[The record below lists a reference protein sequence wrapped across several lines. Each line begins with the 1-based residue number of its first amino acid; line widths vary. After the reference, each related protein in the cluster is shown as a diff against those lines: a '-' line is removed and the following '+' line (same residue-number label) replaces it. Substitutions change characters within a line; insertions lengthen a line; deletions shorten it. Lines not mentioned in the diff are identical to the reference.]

1 MRDLNECT
9 AEVFRRGEQR
19 IRERRRKRNR
29 ALAVCIPICLIA
41 AVWSAMSPPAGKPEG
56 ETLGQGL
63 VSGDALGSAPE
74 SLACPY
80 AVVEIQAGMPPEHC
94 EEVTDPAA
102 VAEMFKAIHSLFAD
116 AGGNG
121 PGASENFQVNEDP
134 PADEGNENPAQI
146 ESASTAKD
154 YNYRITFTAE
164 DGSQAVYHLSGNT
177 LLNVSTN
184 KAIILSGAQA
194 AELAAVLGLSE

>member
-9 AEVFRRGEQR
+9 AEVFRRGKQR
-19 IRERRRKRNR
+19 IRERRRKRSR
-29 ALAVCIPICLIA
+29 ILAVCIPICLIA

-56 ETLGQGL
+56 ETLGQDL

-80 AVVEIQAGMPPEHC
+80 AAAEIQTGIHPEHC
-94 EEVTDPAA
+94 EEVTDPVA
-102 VAEMFKAIHSLFAD
+102 VAEMFKAIHSIFAD
-116 AGGNG
+116 ADGNG
-121 PGASENFQVNEDP
+121 QDTSENFQVNEDP
-134 PADEGNENPAQI
+134 RADEGNDNPAQI

-164 DGSQAVYHLSGNT
+164 DGSQAVYHRSGNT

-184 KAIILSGAQA
+184 KAIILSSAQV
-194 AELAAVLGLSE
+194 AELAAVLGLSK